1 MTVVDVAF
9 ERNMTEVQMNSQN
22 TISATNLHDD
32 TNDFVNVAAACQNN
46 KIALTK

>member
-9 ERNMTEVQMNSQN
+9 ERNMTEVQMNFQN

-32 TNDFVNVAAACQNN
+32 TLNH
-46 KIALTK
+46 